1 MKAIRV
7 TTPGGPEAMVLEDIA
22 VPEPAAGQVLVRVEA
37 AGVNFIDVYQRTG
50 FYQVPLPFTLGQEGA
65 GVVEKTGDGVTG
77 LKKGD
82 RVAWSSHMGAY
93 AEYAVLPAERLV
105 PVPDGVTTKQAAAAL
120 LQGMT
125 AQYLARSTYALKS
138 GDTCL
143 VHAAAG
149 GVGGLL
155 VQIAKLC
162 GARVIATA
170 GSDEKIAIARE
181 HGADVLIAYR
191 QADVA
196 AEVRRAT
203 GGKLCNVVYDG
214 VGKDTWEASLASVAP
229 RGLLVL
235 FGNASGPVP
244 PFDPLRLS
252 AGSKYVTRARLND
265 YIATREEL
273 LSRAAEVLGWIASGK
288 LDVRIY
294 KEYALGDVASAHR
307 DLEGRG
313 TTGKLIVV
321 P

>member
-1 MKAIRV
+1 MKAIRI
-7 TTPGGPEAMVLEDIA
+7 TTPGGPEALALED
-22 VPEPAAGQVLVRVEA
+22 VPTPDPAAGEALVRVEA
-37 AGVNFIDVYQRTG
+37 AGVNYIDVYQRTG
-50 FYQVPLPFTLGQEGA
+50 FYKVPLPFTLGQEGA
-65 GVVEKTGDGVTG
+65 GVVEKTGDRVAG
-77 LKKGD
+77 LKQGD
-82 RVAWSSHMGAY
+82 RVAWASHLGAY
-93 AEYAVLPAERLV
+93 AEYAVLPADRLV
-105 PVPDGVTTKQAAAAL
+105 PVPDGVTTKQAAAAM

-125 AQYLARSTYALKS
+125 AQYLARSTYALKP

-155 VQIAKLC
+155 VQIAKRC

-170 GSDEKIAIARE
+170 GSEQKLAIARE
-181 HGADVLIAYR
+181 HGADVVIAYR

-203 GGKLCNVVYDG
+203 DGKLCHVVYDG

-229 RGLLVL
+229 RGMLVL

-244 PFDPLRLS
+244 SFDPLRLS
-252 AGSKYVTRARLND
+252 AGSKYVTRPRLND

-273 LSRAAEVLGWIASGK
+273 MSRAAEVLGWIAAGK
-288 LDVRIY
+288 LEVRIY